1 MLRFLNFKSVH
12 KDKTMKKLIFL
23 HWLITTSSIS
33 FAQFISFEYT
43 QILVYSVEINYS
55 SSTGTYQPWTPDLN
69 FYGNA
74 MAQMQ
79 ARYDRNHS
87 SLSKEYFKLKDLKLI
102 NTTNQS
108 ILNNYRST
116 RLGWIY
122 NAISTWDVGNDANYA
137 NIRNYCCEIY
147 SYQSIKNEITL
158 LQSCQ
163 AELNRIKY
171 KDPDNYIYSKRYQSI
186 MRTLD
191 KLKNCATSDIEKL
204 SWERTELE
212 NQNNNST
219 TNNNYSSNSYQTNY
233 RVPNSS
239 FVYQKNHESIQI
251 DKIWKSEEY
260 TVINLT
266 TFPSKQYSSG
276 WWVSYSPNAYIL
288 QNGKKYYLK
297 KAVGIPLLPNKHYF
311 NNINESL
318 SFKLY
323 FDKNLNLEIKF
334 DLIEGVENGFDFYN
348 IRK

>member
-1 MLRFLNFKSVH
+1 
-12 KDKTMKKLIFL
+12 MKKLIFL

-116 RLGWIY
+116 R
-122 NAISTWDVGNDANYA
+122 
-137 NIRNYCCEIY
+137 
-147 SYQSIKNEITL
+147 
-158 LQSCQ
+158 
-163 AELNRIKY
+163 
-171 KDPDNYIYSKRYQSI
+171 
-186 MRTLD
+186 
-191 KLKNCATSDIEKL
+191 LKNCATSDIEKL